1 METPARIWSE
11 EIVMIDIED
20 VVRKQIALYRA
31 YDIRADRQQ
40 RSGRG
45 KEGKLSYGPYLL
57 ISREKGAGGSAVGQ
71 LSGKRLGWQVFDKGI
86 VDAIA
91 QKARVRRE
99 LIESLD
105 ERDRTTIQDAIG
117 QWLRPQPIGT
127 SGYLAHLR
135 EILLTL
141 GHQGDVVIVGRGAQ
155 YVLPSQFGLR
165 VRMVAP
171 VEVRVR
177 RIASRENL
185 SLKAARVEVERSD
198 RDRATLARRQY
209 GQNPHD
215 PLNDDVTINTAE
227 LTVEAATEI
236 VVTAL
241 QQKLAVQLKGR
252 GQK

>member
-1 METPARIWSE
+1 
-11 EIVMIDIED
+11 MIDIED

-31 YDIRADRQQ
+31 DDIRADREQ

-45 KEGKLSYGPYLL
+45 KEGNLSYGPYLL

-71 LSGKRLGWQVFDKGI
+71 LAGKRLGWQVFNNEI

-91 QKARVRRE
+91 QKAHVRRE

-105 ERDRTTIQDAIG
+105 ERDRATIQDTVG
-117 QWLRPQPIGT
+117 RLLHPRPIGAP
-127 SGYLAHLR
+127 GYLAHLR

-141 GHQGDVVIVGRGAQ
+141 GHQGNVVIIGRGAQ

-171 VEVRVR
+171 VELRAR
-177 RIASRENL
+177 RIASRENS
-185 SLKAARVEVERSD
+185 SLKAARVEVETSD
-198 RDRATLARRQY
+198 RERTRLARRQF
-209 GQNPHD
+209 GQNARD
-215 PLNDDVTINTAE
+215 PLNEDVTINTSE
-227 LTVEAATEI
+227 LTVEAATE
-236 VVTAL
+236 VVMTAL
-241 QQKLAVQLKGR
+241 ERKLATQLKGR

>member
-1 METPARIWSE
+1 
-11 EIVMIDIED
+11 MIDIED

-31 YDIRADRQQ
+31 DEIRADRMG

-45 KEGKLSYGPYLL
+45 KEGNLSHGPYLL

-71 LSGKRLGWQVFDKGI
+71 LAGKRLGWQVFDKEI

-91 QKARVRRE
+91 ERAKVRRE
-99 LIESLD
+99 LIESVD
-105 ERDRTTIQDAIG
+105 ERDRATIQDAIG
-117 QWLRPQPIGT
+117 QWLHPQPIGT

-141 GHQGDVVIVGRGAQ
+141 GHQGNVVIVGRGAH

-177 RIASRENL
+177 RIAGRENL
-185 SLKAARVEVERSD
+185 SLKAAQVVVESSD
-198 RDRATLARRQY
+198 RERARLARRQF
-209 GQNPHD
+209 GQNAGD
-215 PLNDDVTINTAE
+215 PLNQDVTINTAE
-227 LTVEAATEI
+227 LTVEAATEV

-241 QQKLAVQLKGR
+241 QQKLEVKPKGR
-252 GQK
+252 VQK

>member
-1 METPARIWSE
+1 
-11 EIVMIDIED
+11 MIDIED

-31 YDIRADRQQ
+31 YDIRAERE
-40 RSGRG
+40 RRAGRG
-45 KEGKLSYGPYLL
+45 KEGNLSYGPYLL
-57 ISREKGAGGSAVGQ
+57 ISREKGAGGSAVAQ
-71 LSGKRLGWQVFDKGI
+71 LAGKRFGWQVFDKEI

-91 QKARVRRE
+91 ERAKVRRE
-99 LIESLD
+99 LVESLD
-105 ERDRTTIQDAIG
+105 ELDRATIKDAIG
-117 QWLRPQPIGT
+117 ELLHPQPIGT
-127 SGYLAHLR
+127 PGYLANLH
-135 EILLTL
+135 EVLLTL

-198 RDRATLARRQY
+198 RDRTTLARRQY
-209 GQNPHD
+209 GQNARD
-215 PLNDDVTINTAE
+215 PLNQDVTINTAE
-227 LTVEAATEI
+227 LTVEAATEV

-241 QQKLAVQLKGR
+241 QRKLAVQVKGR

>member
-1 METPARIWSE
+1 
-11 EIVMIDIED
+11 MIDIEY

-31 YDIRADRQQ
+31 DEIRADRMR

-57 ISREKGAGGSAVGQ
+57 ISREKGAGGSAVAQ
-71 LSGKRLGWQVFDKGI
+71 LAGKRLGWQAFDKEI

-91 QKARVRRE
+91 ERARVRRE

-105 ERDRTTIQDAIG
+105 ECDRETIQDAIG
-117 QWLRPQPIGT
+117 ELLHPQPIGT
-127 SGYLAHLR
+127 SGYRAHLR

-177 RIASRENL
+177 RIANHENM
-185 SLKAARVEVERSD
+185 SLDRARDAIKKSD
-198 RDRATLARRQY
+198 RERTRLAFKEYRRIVT
-209 GQNPHD
+209 D
-215 PLNDDVTINTAE
+215 PLNYDVTINTAE
-227 LTVEAATEI
+227 LTVEDAAE
-236 VVTAL
+236 VVLIAL
-241 QQKLAVQLKGR
+241 QQKLEVKPKGR
-252 GQK
+252 SQK

>member
-1 METPARIWSE
+1 
-11 EIVMIDIED
+11 MIDIED
-20 VVRKQIALYRA
+20 VVRKQIALHRA
-31 YDIRADRQQ
+31 YDIRADREQ

-57 ISREKGAGGSAVGQ
+57 ISREKGAGGSAVAQ
-71 LSGKRLGWQVFDKGI
+71 LAGKRLGWQVFDKEI

-91 QKARVRRE
+91 ERAKVRRE

-105 ERDRTTIQDAIG
+105 ERDRATIQDAIG
-117 QWLRPQPIGT
+117 ELLHPQPIGT
-127 SGYLAHLR
+127 PGYSANLR
-135 EILLTL
+135 EVLLTL

-155 YVLPSQFGLR
+155 CVLPSQFGLR

-198 RDRATLARRQY
+198 RERARLTRRQF
-209 GQNPHD
+209 GQNAGD
-215 PLNDDVTINTAE
+215 PLNQDVTINTAE
-227 LTVEAATEI
+227 LTVEAATE
-236 VVTAL
+236 VVITAL
-241 QQKLAVQLKGR
+241 QRKLAVQLKEK

>member
-1 METPARIWSE
+1 
-11 EIVMIDIED
+11 MIDIED
-20 VVRKQIALYRA
+20 VMRKRLALYRA
-31 YDIRADRQQ
+31 YDIRADRQ
-40 RSGRG
+40 RRPGRG
-45 KEGKLSYGPYLL
+45 KEGKLSFGPYLL

-71 LSGKRLGWQVFDKGI
+71 LAGKRLGWQVFDNEI

-91 QKARVRRE
+91 QKANVRRE

-105 ERDRTTIQDAIG
+105 ERDQAMIQDAVE
-117 QWLRPQPIGT
+117 QWLNPKSIGT

-177 RIASRENL
+177 RIANHENM
-185 SLKAARVEVERSD
+185 SLDRARDAIKTSD
-198 RDRATLARRQY
+198 RERTRLAFKQYRRIVT
-209 GQNPHD
+209 D
-215 PLNDDVTINTAE
+215 PLNYDLTINTAE
-227 LTVEAATEI
+227 LTVEDGAE
-236 VVTAL
+236 VVMTAL
-241 QQKLAVQLKGR
+241 QRKLAVKLKGS
-252 GQK
+252 GSA